1 MRRNATIIRPA
12 ETDRFGDQ
20 VAPPVEILEKH
31 TWTLSIGSNW
41 DTSDGTRNEES
52 RRLTAYVVGNSTQVV
67 ATDLVRVD
75 GNTYQVD
82 GHPVRAESPF
92 NGRLAGYTVTLKAYL
107 G

>member
-12 ETDRFGDQ
+12 ETDRFGD
-20 VAPPVEILEKH
+20 ATAGPTEILEKH
-31 TWTLSIGSNW
+31 MWTLSIGSGY

-52 RRLTAYVVGNSTQVV
+52 RRVTAYVVGNTTQVV

-75 GNTYQVD
+75 GQLWQVD

-92 NGRLAGYTVTLKAYL
+92 TGRLAGYTVALKAYL